1 MANPNERSGPRYSNK
16 TGSVS
21 RSSSKP
27 TASQPGNTNQ
37 GKQKDVE
44 GRGRNKEGHTGQ
56 RESSRTSELDT
67 E

>member
-1 MANPNERSGPRYSNK
+1 MANPNERSGPRDKNK

-27 TASQPGNTNQ
+27 TARQPGNTNQ
-37 GKQKDVE
+37 GMQQDHE

-56 RESSRTSELDT
+56 RESARTSDLDV